1 MMEQARQDICHF
13 GQMFFQKNQ
22 MQYTGGNL
30 SVRQGNLVC
39 IKPSGVPW
47 EGMEPKDLWVIDLQ
61 GNVVESGTNKPSIEW
76 PMHTQ
81 IYVARPDIHAIVH
94 THAPYAVTWSV
105 KGHQTLEPI
114 MPFFCCN
121 NGAVNVAP
129 YEPAGEAILGK
140 VAVEAIGAEK
150 FACILQSHGIVACG
164 ANMTDAV
171 NLALVVEDGAKIAC
185 MSTAMGGDTFYID
198 M

>member
-1 MMEQARQDICHF
+1 MEQARQDICHF
-13 GQMFFQKNQ
+13 GRMFFQKNQ

-30 SVRQGNLVC
+30 SVRVGDLVC
-39 IKPSGVPW
+39 IKPSGIPW
-47 EGMEPKDLWVIDLQ
+47 KRLKPEHMVVIDLE
-61 GNVVESGTNKPSIEW
+61 GNVVVPGGNKPSIEW

-81 IYVARPDIHAIVH
+81 IYRNRPDITAIVH

-105 KGHQTLEPI
+105 KGHKTLEPI

-121 NGAVNVAP
+121 KGAVNVAP
-129 YEPAGEAILGK
+129 YQPAGEESLGK
-140 VAVEAIGAEK
+140 VAVEAIGREK

-164 ANMTDAV
+164 ANMADAV

-185 MSTAMGGDTFYID
+185 MATAMGGDTFYID